1 MAVTER
7 MRDSIAPAM
16 AELEVELVDIE
27 HVGATVRIIIDR
39 PGGIDL
45 EVISRA
51 TRRISH
57 LLDEIDPL
65 ADRYTLEVS
74 SPGLERALRL
84 PSHFARAIGST
95 VAVKTAPG
103 VEGERR
109 VTGRLLSAEADAI
122 EVEVEAGG
130 DASRRIRYA
139 DIERARTVFE
149 WGPSPKPGVPRSTK
163 PTTTKKKKKAAS
175 T

>member
-16 AELEVELVDIE
+16 AELEVELVDVE
-27 HVGATVRIIIDR
+27 HIGATVRIVIDR
-39 PGGIDL
+39 PGGIDM
-45 EVISRA
+45 EMISRA

-57 LLDEIDPL
+57 LLDEVDPL
-65 ADRYTLEVS
+65 ADHYTLEVS
-74 SPGLERALRL
+74 SPGLERTLRL
-84 PSHFARAIGST
+84 PPHFVRAVGST
-95 VAVKTAPG
+95 VAVKTVAG

-109 VTGRLLSAEADAI
+109 VTGRLLSADDDAI
-122 EVEVEAGG
+122 EIKV
-130 DASRRIRYA
+130 DAADGSSRRISYA

-149 WGPSPKPGVPRSTK
+149 WGPTPKPGKPRTTK
-163 PTTTKKKKKAAS
+163 PTKKNKKAAR

>member
-1 MAVTER
+1 

-16 AELEVELVDIE
+16 AELEVELVDVE
-27 HVGATVRIIIDR
+27 HIGATVRVVLDR

-45 EVISRA
+45 ELIGRA
-51 TRRISH
+51 TRRISA
-57 LLDEIDPL
+57 LLDEVDPL

-84 PSHFARAIGST
+84 PSHFARAVGST
-95 VAVKTAPG
+95 VAVKTVAG

-109 VTGRLLSAEADAI
+109 VTGCLLSADDDVIEI
-122 EVEVEAGG
+122 EVDAGDG
-130 DASRRIRYA
+130 ASRRISYA

-149 WGPSPKPGVPRSTK
+149 WGPSPKPGSPRTTK
-163 PTTTKKKKKAAS
+163 PSKKKKKKAAR

>member
-51 TRRISH
+51 TRRISS
-57 LLDEIDPL
+57 LLDEVDPL

-74 SPGLERALRL
+74 SPGLERTLRI
-84 PSHFARAIGST
+84 PPHFVRAVGST
-95 VAVKTAPG
+95 VSVKTVAG

-109 VTGRLLSAEADAI
+109 VTGRLLSAEDDSIEI
-122 EVEVEAGG
+122 EVDAADG
-130 DASRRIRYA
+130 ASRRIRYA
-139 DIERARTVFE
+139 EIERARTVFE
-149 WGPSPKPGVPRSTK
+149 WGPSPKPGKPRTTK
-163 PTTTKKKKKAAS
+163 PTTKKKKKAAS